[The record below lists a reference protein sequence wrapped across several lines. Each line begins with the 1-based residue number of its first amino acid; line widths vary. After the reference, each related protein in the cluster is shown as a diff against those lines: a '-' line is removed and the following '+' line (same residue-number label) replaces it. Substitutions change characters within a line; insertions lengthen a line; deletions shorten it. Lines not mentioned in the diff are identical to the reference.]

1 MSNNAEENLFPIYFL
16 FEMNIDSIFFNPHRP
31 EGLSFRLNDS
41 SWFSLKPS
49 KPDED
54 ACGTWYGLK
63 CQIIARYAVPQE
75 QYNFIINYIRDKR
88 VTTISSTITLPLY
101 SNVYPN
107 KCLIDDKGYCQKGF
121 SLKRFMCPDDI
132 QELIN
137 SAETELYNKMNDL
150 LGLIV
155 WSQGIHVNASFDKGT
170 LYWGEKDKGNFFVVP
185 RSFNQQEFPV
195 FLSNDITW
203 EEQDR
208 KVLSESWEKNLKIPL
223 SHILAREATVLIEH
237 HPRSAILMMTSALE
251 TGIKTHISKFSPDT
265 EWLLENLSS
274 PPIDKI
280 FKNYIQLL
288 YEKCGRAIEFQ
299 QELKSLTKKIKEI
312 IEVRNKIAHTGKLP
326 ENIGNIYEMLQS
338 VFDILYLLDVLDGNQ
353 WAKELVS
360 SELMQKLSWKCTK
373 EKIHVSAI
381 IEDYESFLLMREK
394 Q

>member
-1 MSNNAEENLFPIYFL
+1 MSNNVEGNLFPIYFL
-16 FEMNIDSIFFNPHRP
+16 FEMNIGSIFFNPHRP

-41 SWFSLKPS
+41 SWFSLEPS

-54 ACGTWYGLK
+54 ARGTWYGLK
-63 CQIIARYAVPQE
+63 CQIIARYEVPQE

-88 VTTISSTITLPLY
+88 VTTVSSTINLPLY

-150 LGLIV
+150 LGLII
-155 WSQGIHVNASFDKGT
+155 WSQGIHVNASFDEGT
-170 LYWGEKDKGNFFVVP
+170 LYWGEKDNDNFFVVP
-185 RSFNQQEFPV
+185 RNLNQKEFSV

-208 KVLSESWEKNLKIPL
+208 KVLSESWEKNLRIPL

-237 HPRSAILMMTSALE
+237 HSRSAILMMTSALE
-251 TGIKTHISKFSPDT
+251 TGIKTHISKLSPDT
-265 EWLLENLSS
+265 EWLLENLLS

-280 FKNYIQLL
+280 FKNYIPLL
-288 YEKCGRAIEFQ
+288 YEKCGKTIEFQ

-360 SELMQKLSWKCTK
+360 SKLMRKLNWKSNK
-373 EKIHVSAI
+373 KKYMLSEIR
-381 IEDYESFLLMREK
+381 EDY
-394 Q
+394 